1 MSKRYFVVRNVSSI
15 NDGVQVAYG
24 QVPGTSPSL
33 YTSGEITTGDW
44 YFYKVPE
51 DGTPPTGA
59 AVHELDLR
67 EAQLVVQSELFNGG
81 ATTAEF
87 IGEEQRVA
95 QMLRAEFMVAQ
106 AALSIADAEALFQA
120 LESTSHTLS
129 AGSLNLAYF
138 RFNNSAVDQATKDAF
153 NPLFEQFF
161 CKFPRNLT

>member
-15 NDGVQVAYG
+15 NDGVQVASG
-24 QVPGTSPSL
+24 QVPGTSPVL
-33 YTSGEITTGDW
+33 YTSGETTAGDW
-44 YFYKVPE
+44 YFYKVPSE
-51 DGTPPTGA
+51 GTPPTGD

-67 EAQLVVQSELFNGG
+67 EAQLVVQSELFNNG
-81 ATTAEF
+81 TTTSEF

-106 AALSIADAEALFQA
+106 ASLSISDAEALFTA
-120 LESTSHTLS
+120 LEPTSHTLS

-153 NPLFEQFF
+153 NPMFEMFF